1 MRFNQTTDLT
11 SPHSIKRSI
20 LGVFVA
26 FICALFAAG
35 CSSGGSGGND
45 FVASP
50 GGGAGNGGAPAGN
63 GSVTFNFV
71 RAQTAVQ
78 VPTNTTNLRFEFF
91 SGLQGGGALVFKDT
105 RAFANTI
112 TIDNVPSSARSSV
125 VTALTT
131 EGFPV
136 RTFTVDLTVSAGG
149 TTTVDATAGT
159 SAPVTVT
166 GITSSPSQVALGV
179 GDSSQIVVSAQFSN
193 GDVVALSGALAS
205 QVTFTTNDMTV
216 VSIGAD
222 GTLTAGVAGTTTVNA
237 SFMGQTANVTVAVGN
252 GITPPPTVQNLTL
265 TTVEQPVDLPRG
277 TVSQPITVTA
287 TFSDNTVRNLT
298 AANGVNFTFTGT
310 GITVNANNQI
320 AVAGDAPLGTQTLT
334 ASFGGLTAS
343 TQVTVNDATVL
354 QGSLT
359 ASPASVSLPFGGF
372 EQQITISATF
382 TNGQTVPLN
391 PDTQVSYPT
400 MGTNVTINDVTG
412 VLTTNTTGT
421 AGTETV
427 TITTNADANINL
439 PGGVTIDVPVTV
451 GSVTV
456 QSLTVTPSVV
466 PQTGMV
472 FAPGQTQEFV
482 VIATLSNNTV
492 VNVSDFAS
500 LQLQVTS
507 GGSSVV
513 ANGKQ
518 IVAIAPTPTN
528 TPAVVSFNIP
538 NSGLPAPA
546 TVNVTV
552 VSEVISNFAD
562 IEYRFGG
569 ITIPANKT
577 VNLPRGY
584 VGVFEVFATF
594 NTGITRRL
602 RADEYNIR
610 GENPTNGNN
619 GDAIRLFNDNY
630 TPEGVNTQFTD
641 GLPVDLNIN
650 PIAPSVA
657 NNNRPFNTSE
667 AQVDDIFFIPRT
679 VAPVGT
685 MVNGSLVTGSTT
697 SNGGS
702 QGVAATRETFRAV
715 VADWRR
721 GETYLGNLSYTVGAT
736 NPSVSTTPNSDVDG
750 DRVSPGSQRDFDVVL
765 SPSVTGYTGAVDGD
779 GFPIDAS
786 DDGLSLAGVSV
797 TVIDPREVT
806 FESAGFLNYP
816 NDNQVPVGAVREF
829 EVRVSFSA
837 VTANDSQSSTA
848 DLPAGGPTVEAI
860 SNWKLAEANVTI
872 ASQIGL
878 SANSFVQHTPTE
890 IGFVGITSETEV
902 DVNTTFVRAQPLLG
916 DNVRPVATVPPAT
929 AMGVYQA
936 ATYEEVTRTFGP
948 SFQLAGAEF
957 TGLVESRDP
966 GPAPAEQQT
975 NEARAGGAPN
985 DVQTRTVIDVP
996 GQSID
1001 IVDPNLFS
1009 IDPINPAGTGT
1020 PLVLNVGAGDDFRT
1034 VVQYEAGQPVVDRSL
1049 DYPPVAF
1056 FGTPA
1061 AGSSRGVQ
1069 ATGNLRVSGINAAGG
1084 MATLPTV
1091 ISNVIGNP
1099 AAEIVV
1105 VAVDS
1110 VGEVITAK
1118 GMFADATGFILD
1130 SNGQAGNASSF
1141 TTINVEP

>member
-78 VPTNTTNLRFEFF
+78 VPTNTTSLRFEFF

-149 TTTVDATAGT
+149 STTVDATAGT
-159 SAPVTVT
+159 SAPVTVSGLT
-166 GITSSPSQVALGV
+166 GPSQVSLGL
-179 GDSSQIVVSAQFSN
+179 GDTSQIVISAQFSN
-193 GDVVALSGALAS
+193 GDVVELSGALAS
-205 QVTFTTNDMTV
+205 QVAFTSNDMTV
-216 VSIGAD
+216 VSVSTD
-222 GTLTAGVAGTTTVNA
+222 GTLTTGLAGTTSVNA
-237 SFMGQTANVTVAVGN
+237 SFMGQSVNVTVVVGN
-252 GITPPPTVQNLTL
+252 GVKPLPTVLSL
-265 TTVEQPVDLPRG
+265 AITTVEAQPVNLPRG
-277 TVSQPITVTA
+277 TVSQPITVTVTREDA
-287 TFSDNTVRNLT
+287 PSQNLT
-298 AANGVNFTFTGT
+298 AANGVEFTFTGT

-320 AVAGDAPLGTQTLT
+320 AVATDAPLGTQTLT
-334 ASFGGLTAS
+334 ARYEGQQAS
-343 TQVTVNDATVL
+343 IEVTVNDATVQ

-372 EQQITISATF
+372 EQQIAISATF
-382 TNGQTVPLN
+382 TNNQTVTLN
-391 PDTQVSYPT
+391 PDGQVSYPVT
-400 MGTNVTINDVTG
+400 GTNVTINDTTG
-412 VLTTNTTGT
+412 VLTTNATGT

-482 VIATLSNNTV
+482 VVANLSNNTT

-518 IVAIAPTPTN
+518 VVAIAPTPMN

-602 RADEYNIR
+602 RADEYEIR
-610 GENPTNGNN
+610 GENPTNGSN
-619 GDAIRLFNDNY
+619 GAAIELFR
-630 TPEGVNTQFTD
+630 D
-641 GLPVDLNIN
+641 GYMPQAINGNFIDGQPVDLTIT
-650 PIAPSVA
+650 PMAGGLA
-657 NNNRPFNTSE
+657 AFNTAT
-667 AQVDDIFFIPRT
+667 AQVDDIFFRPRT
-679 VAPVGT
+679 VQAIG
-685 MVNGSLVTGSTT
+685 GGVTGSTT
-697 SNGGS
+697 SQGGAA
-702 QGVAATRETFRAV
+702 GVVATRPTFRAV

-721 GETYLGNLSYTVGAT
+721 GEAYQGNLNYTVSAT
-736 NPSVSTTPNSDVDG
+736 NPSLADVATTGADG
-750 DRVSPGSQRDFDVVL
+750 NRVSPGSQRDFDVVL
-765 SPSVTGYTGAVDGD
+765 NNSVTGYTGAVDGM
-779 GFPIDAS
+779 GFPTDAS
-786 DDGLSLAGVSV
+786 ADGLSLPGVSV

-829 EVRVSFSA
+829 EVRVNFSA
-837 VTANDSQSSTA
+837 VVASDSISDNA

-878 SANSFVQHTPTE
+878 SANSFVEHTPTE

-916 DNVRPVATVPPAT
+916 DNVRPLATVPPAVDPVT
-929 AMGVYQA
+929 MAYQP

-948 SFQLAGAEF
+948 SFVLSGAEF

-966 GPAPAEQQT
+966 GPAPNNQQT

-1034 VVQYEAGQPVVDRSL
+1034 IVQYEAGQPVVDRSL

-1084 MATLPTV
+1084 MATLPMV

>member
-11 SPHSIKRSI
+11 SPHSLKRSI

-78 VPTNTTNLRFEFF
+78 VPTNTANLRFEFF

-136 RTFTVDLTVSAGG
+136 RTFTVDLTVSVGG
-149 TTTVDATAGT
+149 TTTVNATAGT

-166 GITSSPSQVALGV
+166 GITSSPSQVALGL
-179 GDSSQIVVSAQFSN
+179 GDTSQLLISAQFSN
-193 GDVVALSGALAS
+193 GDVVALSGALSS
-205 QVTFTTNDMTV
+205 QVTFTSNNTTV
-216 VSIGAD
+216 VSVSAN
-222 GTLTAGVAGTTTVNA
+222 GTLTAGVAGTTTVTA
-237 SFMGQTANVTVAVGN
+237 SFMGQTVNVTVAVGN
-252 GITPPPTVQNLTL
+252 GITPPPTVQNLTI
-265 TTVEQPVDLPRG
+265 TTVETQPISLPRG

-287 TFSDNTVRNLT
+287 TFSDNTTRNLT
-298 AANGVNFTFTGT
+298 ATNGVNFTFTGT
-310 GITVNANNQI
+310 GVSVNANNQI
-320 AVAGDAPLGTQTLT
+320 AVAADAPLGNQTLT
-334 ASFGGLTAS
+334 ASFGGLTAAV
-343 TQVTVNDATVL
+343 QVTVNAATVL

-359 ASPASVSLPFGGF
+359 ASPTTVSLPFGGF
-372 EQQITISATF
+372 EQRISITATF
-382 TNGQTVPLN
+382 TDGNPQILN
-391 PDTQVSYPT
+391 PTQLTFPAN
-400 MGTNVTINDVTG
+400 GTNFTVNNLG
-412 VLTTNTTGT
+412 VLTTNPTGT
-421 AGTETV
+421 AGTETYTV
-427 TITTNADANINL
+427 TTVAGGNL
-439 PGGVTIDVPVTV
+439 PGNITVDIPVTV

-456 QSLTVTPSVV
+456 QSLTITPNVV
-466 PQTGMV
+466 PLAGAV
-472 FAPGQTQEFV
+472 FAPGQTQEFSV
-482 VIATLSNNTV
+482 LANLSNNTT

-507 GGSSVV
+507 GGNFVV

-518 IVAIAPTPTN
+518 IVAIAPTPAN
-528 TPAVVSFNIP
+528 TPSVVSFNIP

-552 VSEVISNFAD
+552 VAEVVANFSD

-569 ITIPANKT
+569 IRIPANKT

-594 NTGITRRL
+594 NTGVTRRL
-602 RADEYNIR
+602 RADEYEIR
-610 GENPTNGNN
+610 GEAELNGNN
-619 GDAIRLFNDNY
+619 GAAIQLFRDGY
-630 TPEGVNTQFTD
+630 TPEAINGQFID
-641 GLPVDLNIN
+641 GQPVDLNI
-650 PIAPSVA
+650 APLGTDA
-657 NNNRPFNTSE
+657 TAFNTAE
-667 AQVDDIFFIPRT
+667 AQVDDIFFRPRT
-679 VAPVGT
+679 VASVGDT
-685 MVNGSLVTGSTT
+685 VDARVVTGSTT
-697 SNGGS
+697 SNGS
-702 QGVAATRETFRAV
+702 TRGVAATRSTFRAV

-721 GETYLGNLSYTVGAT
+721 GEAYQGNLNYTVGAM
-736 NPSVSTTPNSDVDG
+736 NPSLSANATTGADG
-750 DRVSPGSQRDFDVVL
+750 NRVSPGSQRDFDVVL
-765 SPSVTGYTGAVDGD
+765 NRSVTGYTGAVDGS
-779 GFPIDAS
+779 GFPTNPS
-786 DDGLSLAGVSV
+786 DDGLSLPGVSV
-797 TVIDPREVT
+797 TVIDPKTVT
-806 FESAGFLNYP
+806 FVSAGFLNYP
-816 NDNQVPVGAVREF
+816 TDNQVPVGAVREF

-837 VTANDSQSSTA
+837 VVASDSISDNA
-848 DLPAGGPTVEAI
+848 DLPAGGPTVQAI
-860 SNWKLAEANVTI
+860 PNWKLAEANVTI

-878 SANSFVQHTPTE
+878 SANSFVEHTPTE
-890 IGFVGITSETEV
+890 IGFIGITSETPV

-916 DNVRPVATVPPAT
+916 DNVRPLATVPPAVDPVSM
-929 AMGVYQA
+929 AYQA
-936 ATYEEVTRTFGP
+936 ATYEEITRVFGT
-948 SFQLAGAEF
+948 SFDLTGAEF
-957 TGLVESRDP
+957 TGLVPSRDP
-966 GPAPAEQQT
+966 GPAPNNQQT

-985 DVQTRTVIDVP
+985 DVQTRTVVDVP

-1056 FGTPA
+1056 FGTPP
-1061 AGSSRGVQ
+1061 AGSARGVQ
-1069 ATGNLRVSGINAAGG
+1069 ATGGLRVSGINAAGG
-1084 MATLPTV
+1084 VATLPTV

-1110 VGEVITAK
+1110 VGEVISAK
-1118 GMFADATGFILD
+1118 GVFANATGFIVD
-1130 SNGQAGNASSF
+1130 SNGQVGNASSF
-1141 TTINVEP
+1141 TTINVNP